1 MTPLQDRLRAALR
14 ETADEIPPE
23 APPLRLHPARRTR
36 TGTRQNGT
44 RPAWRAW
51 AAPLAAAALVAAV
64 IAVSVALA
72 VAVRHQPATSGQAS
86 PDGVPP
92 YYVAL
97 TVPGTYTDI
106 YTGGDGTAAEVRA
119 TATGAV
125 LARITVPAPY
135 VQFAAVTAAADDR
148 TFVLVAQEKSHPPAS
163 LAPYYQPSR
172 FYLLHFDPASGRA
185 SLRALPAAFIPA
197 NNEVCDTA
205 LSPDGTLLAADIGSA
220 CVQGARLHVFD
231 LATGNVR
238 VWNAGT
244 NEFGFGGTNPDALS
258 WTADGKHLAFVGSS
272 VRPARSGVRLLD
284 VTAPGSDLAA
294 NSKPV
299 CEWPP
304 LGSGTFFPV
313 WRGVKV
319 TPDGRTV
326 VILEELASG
335 TAPARARDR
344 LLTCSTATGQ
354 VTTVLNDRNTLG
366 GYWYEQVMYTNATGS
381 VLVVTGVRKG
391 NTAGIL
397 RGDAYTPIPW
407 SAHTVTAVW

>member
-1 MTPLQDRLRAALR
+1 MTPLQDKLRAALR
-14 ETADEIPPE
+14 ETADEIPAE
-23 APPLRLHPARRTR
+23 APPLYLSPQPRAGQHRRHPRWNTR
-36 TGTRQNGT
+36 
-44 RPAWRAW
+44 WHAW
-51 AAPLAAAALVAAV
+51 AAPLAAAALVTAAV
-64 IAVSVALA
+64 AGSLTVAGSL
-72 VAVRHQPATSGQAS
+72 RHQPAAAGPPAS
-86 PDGVPP
+86 PAGVPP

-97 TVPGTYTDI
+97 TVPGTYRDI
-106 YTGGDGTAAEVRA
+106 YAREDGTAAEVRA

-125 LARITVPAPY
+125 LARIAVPRPY

-148 TFVLVAQEKSHPPAS
+148 TFVLVAERGARPRTN
-163 LAPYYQPSR
+163 YTPSR
-172 FYLLHFDPASGRA
+172 FYLLRFDPASGRA

-197 NNEVCDTA
+197 GDDVCDTA
-205 LSPDGTLLAADIGSA
+205 LSPDGTLLAADIGGD
-220 CVQGARLHVFD
+220 CVQRDRLHVFD
-231 LATGNVR
+231 LATGMVR
-238 VWNAGT
+238 VWNGGT
-244 NEFGFGGTNPDALS
+244 NAAYFGGTSPDALS
-258 WTADGKHLAFVGSS
+258 WTADGKHVAFVGSGAFPTAS
-272 VRPARSGVRLLD
+272 EVRLLD

-344 LLTCSTATGQ
+344 LLKCSTATGQ

-397 RGDAYTPIPW
+397 RGDVYTPMPW

>member
-1 MTPLQDRLRAALR
+1 MTPLESKLRAAFR
-14 ETADEIPPE
+14 ETADEIPAE
-23 APPLRLHPARRTR
+23 APPLYLSPQPRASQHRRHPR
-36 TGTRQNGT
+36 
-44 RPAWRAW
+44 WHAW
-51 AAPLAAAALVAAV
+51 AAPLAAAALVMAAV
-64 IAVSVALA
+64 AGSLTVAGIL
-72 VAVRHQPATSGQAS
+72 RHQPSAAAPPAS

-125 LARITVPAPY
+125 LARIAVPRPY
-135 VQFAAVTAAADDR
+135 AQFAAVTAAADDR
-148 TFVLVAQEKSHPPAS
+148 TFVLVAEERRPPALS
-163 LAPYYQPSR
+163 SQYYQPSR

-197 NNEVCDTA
+197 SNEVCDTA
-205 LSPDGTLLAADIGSA
+205 LSPDGTLLAADIGDCSY
-220 CVQGARLHVFD
+220 QGARLHVFD
-231 LATGNVR
+231 LATGNAR
-238 VWNAGT
+238 VWNGGAV
-244 NEFGFGGTNPDALS
+244 NFGFGGTNPDVLS
-258 WTADGKHLAFVGSS
+258 WTADGKHVALVGD
-272 VRPARSGVRLLD
+272 VVEPAVTANEVRLLD
-284 VTAPGSDLAA
+284 VTAPGASLLA

-299 CEWPP
+299 CKGAGLDNE
-304 LGSGTFFPV
+304 GDFFPS

-326 VILEELASG
+326 VIVDEFASG
-335 TAPARARDR
+335 TAPVRAYDQ
-344 LLTCSTATGQ
+344 LLKCSVATGR
-354 VTTVLNDRNTLG
+354 VTTVLSHRNTTG

-381 VLVVTGVRKG
+381 VLVVTGARKG

-397 RGDAYTPIPW
+397 HGDAYTPIPW

>member
-1 MTPLQDRLRAALR
+1 LRS
-14 ETADEIPPE
+14 
-23 APPLRLHPARRTR
+23 PAS
-36 TGTRQNGT
+36 
-44 RPAWRAW
+44 W
-51 AAPLAAAALVAAV
+51 AVPLAAA
-64 IAVSVALA
+64 ALA

-97 TVPGTYTDI
+97 TVPGTYTDS
-106 YTGGDGTAAEVRA
+106 YPGGDGTAAEVRA

-125 LARITVPAPY
+125 LARITVPRPY

-244 NEFGFGGTNPDALS
+244 SAFGFGGTNPDALS
-258 WTADGKHLAFVGSS
+258 WTADGKHVAFVGSS

-284 VTAPGSDLAA
+284 VTAPGSDLLAD
-294 NSKPV
+294 SKPTA
-299 CEWPP
+299 CEWPA

-313 WRGVKV
+313 WRGLKV

-344 LLTCSTATGQ
+344 LLKCSTATGQ